1 MKFNLLIKHLLAI
14 TSGLLLFLSLPAQ
27 NLFFLAWFA
36 LLPVLFAI
44 HKSSAKEAFYYG
56 LLVGLVAYLPALY
69 WVFPTIN
76 LAGGGVAQ
84 SLVCFLLMVIYLALF
99 IAMWLMCSRLKVIE
113 NMKGYWVIL
122 FLAFLWVIIEY
133 LRSNL
138 FTGFPWLLLGHSQ
151 WNFNELLQISEF
163 CGVEGISFLL
173 VFFNLSLWYAIKH
186 RKVGYIF
193 FALFVLLLVM
203 FVGTNLDTQ
212 KWRLGNSVKVAVVQ
226 TNISQNEKWNPNFK
240 NEILRKYSSLLNGL
254 GANTKPELIIWPE
267 TALPDDLFA
276 KNELFSWASRNFGA
290 SSAYNVVG
298 TLVSEN
304 GAYFN
309 ASAVFNP
316 FGELVGLHK
325 KTHLVPF
332 GEYIPLRKYIQ
343 PFFAI
348 VGDMGD
354 FSKGFEHESFFAAK
368 TLIAPTICSE
378 NFSAQSIAC
387 FVSNGAQVL
396 INQTNDAWFYD
407 TSALQQHFV
416 LNMFRAV
423 ENRRPVVVASNGG
436 ISGFIDERGK
446 INVVLPKF
454 KNSTLTREVYP
465 CTGLTFYTR
474 FSGLFNKIA
483 IFAFLFLICFRKKG
497 LKLNCDIRVK

>member
-1 MKFNLLIKHLLAI
+1 MKPNLLVKHLLSI

-27 NLFFLAWFA
+27 NLFFLAWIA
-36 LLPVLFAI
+36 LVPVLFATY
-44 HKSSAKEAFYYG
+44 KSNAKEAFYYG
-56 LLVGLVAYLPALY
+56 LLAGLAAYLPALY
-69 WVFPTIN
+69 WVFPTLN
-76 LAGGGVAQ
+76 LAGGGVVQ
-84 SLVCFLLMVIYLALF
+84 SIVCFLLLAIYLALF
-99 IAMWLMCSRLKVIE
+99 IALWLMCSRLKAVE
-113 NMKGYWVIL
+113 NRKGYWVIL

-133 LRSNL
+133 SRSNL

-173 VFFNLSLWYAIKH
+173 VFFNLSLWYAIKDK
-186 RKVGYIF
+186 KVGYLF
-193 FALFVLLLVM
+193 FASFVLLLAV
-203 FVGTNLDTQ
+203 FIGINLDTQ

-226 TNISQNEKWNPNFK
+226 TNISQNEKWNPDFK
-240 NEILRKYSSLLNGL
+240 NEILQKYLSLLKGL
-254 GANTKPELIIWPE
+254 TKSIKPELIVWPE

-276 KNELFSWASRNFGA
+276 KNEFFSWASKNFEA

-309 ASAVFNP
+309 VSAVFNP
-316 FGELVGLHK
+316 SGELVGVHK

-332 GEYIPLRKYIQ
+332 GEYIPLRKCIQ

-354 FSKGFEHESFFAAK
+354 YSKGFEHESFFAAK

-378 NFSAQSIAC
+378 NFFAQSIAR
-387 FVSNGAQVL
+387 FVTNGAQVL
-396 INQTNDAWFYD
+396 LNQTNDAWFYD
-407 TSALQQHFV
+407 TSALEQHFV
-416 LNMFRAV
+416 LNVFRAV
-423 ENRRPVVVASNGG
+423 ENRRPVVIASNGG

-446 INVVLPKF
+446 INIILPKF
-454 KNSTLTREVYP
+454 KNATLMYEVYP

-474 FSGLFNKIA
+474 LPWLFNKIA
-483 IFAFLFLICFRKKG
+483 FLALLFLIYFRKKG
-497 LKLNCDIRVK
+497 LKSNYDIQVK